1 MATKNTVAQK
11 RELLDAMLKK
21 MSPKRRARTEKLWKE
36 MGVYA
41 QLDAM
46 EEQEQRELETKKSK
60 DYKSAV
66 KATGIKV
73 PKFEE
78 SIQKREKEISDA
90 YKTAQTDMI
99 KAPTAK
105 WNIQGNKKEGYYIP
119 EAEKDDQGVWQT
131 VKRPIPPDE
140 AKHLI
145 MANAAVDAQ
154 LAERRGAMDK
164 AVDFGG
170 QVKRAQ
176 AGRTELREGGD
187 YAFNEPYEEAVR
199 KKIADAIQR
208 RELGEYARQE
218 SEFSKDFPE
227 SPNLPLPKP
236 GEDQYAKANTEMQK
250 TRQQHLARMKARAEG
265 GGGELPPRKPDPN
278 LTAPAPTPVVASTK
292 KQTDPVLVTN
302 KSVQTKTD
310 PVVTTPRPKPGTKEW
325 AEAVAEANK
334 ETYDPYWR
342 TNEYRNR
349 IKASGDVKPG
359 APSTQSAAV
368 RITNKAM
375 DFLKRNKLPDDPLV
389 LRKMLES
396 DTLDERN
403 RSRIQSHLDRIIK
416 RKDRESQ

>member
-1 MATKNTVAQK
+1 
-11 RELLDAMLKK
+11 
-21 MSPKRRARTEKLWKE
+21 
-36 MGVYA
+36 
-41 QLDAM
+41 
-46 EEQEQRELETKKSK
+46 
-60 DYKSAV
+60 
-66 KATGIKV
+66 
-73 PKFEE
+73 
-78 SIQKREKEISDA
+78 
-90 YKTAQTDMI
+90 
-99 KAPTAK
+99 
-105 WNIQGNKKEGYYIP
+105 
-119 EAEKDDQGVWQT
+119 
-131 VKRPIPPDE
+131 
-140 AKHLI
+140 

-250 TRQQHLARMKARAEG
+250 TRQQHLARMKQKQRGSPVLAPDARV
-265 GGGELPPRKPDPN
+265 PP
-278 LTAPAPTPVVASTK
+278 TPAPTPVVASTK

-359 APSTQSAAV
+359 APSTQSAVV

-416 RKDRESQ
+416 RKDKESQ